1 MLNGA
6 NAGGDGGE
14 KRPKPC
20 QVAFIYGDNKGLGR
34 AIHFNERGMLV
45 LCKDPAPIQTRVR
58 LSLLFPGFQKPLE
71 VEGEVIWSN
80 LYGPDDAATP
90 RGMGI
95 KFLQLDSSI
104 ARILGD
110 LSLQYQSYG
119 TQYEI
124 YYT

>member
-1 MLNGA
+1 
-6 NAGGDGGE
+6 
-14 KRPKPC
+14 
-20 QVAFIYGDNKGLGR
+20 
-34 AIHFNERGMLV
+34 MLV